1 MVRICSKVIKDT
13 EGGFKALFSSMIFS
27 VHY

>member
-1 MVRICSKVIKDT
+1 MVQICSKVIWDT

-27 VHY
+27 AHY